1 MWIYETLSKLQPNS
15 QQEICR
21 SSKKGRWVINC
32 QQRTTCSTNSLFWLH
47 WNPGWHCWCG
57 VGHIASS
64 WQPGIPRKLAFDVRN
79 GIFWG
84 LGPAHVGT
92 SYARLIWYQIWALSI
107 SIHLL
112 GWISIPNIVLQIK
125 VGSFCTSHA
134 FALARNESTLLSFG
148 PGRQL
153 QLSLLCRIIFQPNL

>member
-84 LGPAHVGT
+84 LGPAQVMRGWFGLRFEPFL
-92 SYARLIWYQIWALSI
+92 SQSI
-107 SIHLL
+107 SWGGSKSQTLWEVSALL
-112 GWISIPNIVLQIK
+112 M
-125 VGSFCTSHA
+125 
-134 FALARNESTLLSFG
+134 LL
-148 PGRQL
+148 PWRAM
-153 QLSLLCRIIFQPNL
+153 SLLYCRLGPAANFNSAYCVV